1 MHLYWLS
8 QFFGTVIGEQVI
20 ENGDLGGII
29 QERQNGRGAVRRN
42 AVLTNRLLRE
52 QKEKMKTGFLKVYL
66 FPS

>member
-1 MHLYWLS
+1 MS
-8 QFFGTVIGEQVI
+8 QFFGTVIGEQII
-20 ENGDLGGII
+20 ENRDLGGII
-29 QERQNGRGAVRRN
+29 QEGQNGRGAVRRN